1 MTACSSPR
9 TCEPV
14 MAKSAYVLYTNAAV
28 APRATSVSMFGA
40 RCQSAWKPL
49 MKNFWLMTMMMT
61 VSSSCVRPMATWLP
75 S

>member
-1 MTACSSPR
+1 M
-9 TCEPV
+9 
-14 MAKSAYVLYTNAAV
+14 LYTNAAV

-61 VSSSCVRPMATWLP
+61 VSSNCVRPMATWLP